1 MFFKRLFAGGS
12 FGEKVPV
19 RFDMETLTQWMRA
32 ADSFLWGPPMLFL
45 LLGTHLFYTFRLK
58 FIQRYLMTAFSVVVE
73 RDKRLKGNV
82 SPFAA
87 LSVALAS
94 TIGTGN
100 VVGVATAVCLGGPGA
115 VFWCMVT
122 GIFGMATKY
131 AESLL
136 AVKFRFRDEKG
147 EVHGGPM
154 YTILRG
160 LGWRWMAVTFAV
172 IGAIS
177 VMGTGNL
184 VQSNAIASI
193 INETFAVPNW
203 VSGLCIALIVG
214 LVIIG
219 GLRSIA
225 KVCTCMVPL
234 MSVIYLA
241 GCAFLLIINRRYLDD
256 AVLMILKCAFSPK
269 AAAGGMLG
277 YGFML
282 AARYGVARGLFSNEA
297 GMGTEPIVAATAQ
310 TRNAVRQGLVSYTG
324 TFCTI
329 IICALTGLV
338 IVSSVLAARGQGHP
352 ELVSL
357 ENKSIITQNCFAQIP
372 YCGKYILTFA
382 IFAFASTTLL
392 GWFYYGEQCVRFL
405 IKKKSAIAVYKG
417 IYILFAFLGALGSL
431 SLVWD
436 FASFANGLMV
446 IPNII
451 SVLLLHKIVTEE
463 TKKYLW
469 SGKLDENDPKCTRF

>member
-1 MFFKRLFAGGS
+1 MQ
-12 FGEKVPV
+12 
-19 RFDMETLTQWMRA
+19 TLTQWVHA
-32 ADSFLWGPPMLFL
+32 ADTFIWGPPLLVL
-45 LLGTHLFYTFRLK
+45 LLGTHLFYTVRLK
-58 FIQRYLMTAFSVVVE
+58 FIQRYLGAAFSVLVE
-73 RDKRLKGNV
+73 RDKQLNGNV

-100 VVGVATAVCLGGPGA
+100 VIGVATAVCLGGPGA

-122 GIFGMATKY
+122 GIFGMSTKY

-136 AVKFRFRDEKG
+136 AVKFRTKDEKA

-154 YTILRG
+154 YTIFRG
-160 LGWRWMAVTFAV
+160 LGWRWMAVLFCI
-172 IGAIS
+172 IGAIA

-184 VQSNAIASI
+184 VQSNAIAGI
-193 INETFAVPNW
+193 IHETFSVPNW
-203 VSGLCIALIVG
+203 ISGLVIALMTG

-219 GLRSIA
+219 GLKNIA

-234 MSVIYLA
+234 MSFIYLA
-241 GCAFLLIINRRYLDD
+241 GCISLLVINRHFLDD
-256 AVLMILKCAFSPK
+256 AVAMIVRCAFSPK

-282 AARYGVARGLFSNEA
+282 AAQYGVARGLFSNEA
-297 GMGTEPIVAATAQ
+297 GMGSEPIVAATAR

-329 IICALTGLV
+329 IICGLTGLV
-338 IVSSVLAARGQGHP
+338 LVSSALARP
-352 ELVSL
+352 DLVSL
-357 ENKSIITQNCFAQIP
+357 EDRSIVTQTCFSQIP
-372 YCGKYILTFA
+372 YCGRYILAFA

-405 IKKKSAIAVYKG
+405 FKKEEVVVIYKG
-417 IYILFAFLGALGSL
+417 LYVLCAFLGAMGSL

-436 FASFANGLMV
+436 FSSFANGLMV
-446 IPNII
+446 IPNVI
-451 SVLLLHKIVTEE
+451 SLLLLNRIVVAE

-469 SGKLDENDPKCTRF
+469 SKRLAENDPECVSEVPFR

>member
-1 MFFKRLFAGGS
+1 MQTFA
-12 FGEKVPV
+12 
-19 RFDMETLTQWMRA
+19 QWIHA
-32 ADSFLWGPPMLFL
+32 ADTFLWGPPLLVL

-58 FIQRYLMTAFSVVVE
+58 FIQRHLGTAFSVLIE
-73 RDKRLKGNV
+73 RDKQLNGNV
-82 SPFAA
+82 SPLAA

-115 VFWCMVT
+115 VFWCMIT
-122 GIFGMATKY
+122 GIFGMSTKY

-136 AVKFRFRDEKG
+136 AVKFRVRDERG

-154 YTILRG
+154 YTILKG
-160 LGWRWMAVTFAV
+160 LGWRWMAVFFCV
-172 IGAIS
+172 IGAVA

-184 VQSNAIASI
+184 VQSNAIAGI
-193 INETFAVPNW
+193 VKETFSVPNW
-203 VSGLCIALIVG
+203 ITGLCIALMAG
-214 LVIIG
+214 LVILG
-219 GLRSIA
+219 GLQSIA
-225 KVCTCMVPL
+225 KVCTCLVPL
-234 MSVIYLA
+234 MSIIYLA
-241 GCAFLLIINRRYLDD
+241 GCTALLIINGQFLGD
-256 AVLMILKCAFSPK
+256 AAAVIVKSAFSPA

-277 YGFML
+277 YGFMA
-282 AARYGVARGLFSNEA
+282 AARYGVARGLLSHEA
-297 GMGTEPIVAATAQ
+297 GMGSEPIVAATAR

-329 IICALTGLV
+329 IICGLTGLV
-338 IVSSVLAARGQGHP
+338 IVSSALAAP

-357 ENKSIITQNCFAQIP
+357 KDRSIVTQACFSQIP
-372 YCGKYILTFA
+372 YCGKYVLAFA

-392 GWFYYGEQCVRFL
+392 GWFYYGEQCIRFL
-405 IKKKSAIAVYKG
+405 VKNEAAVAVYKG
-417 IYILFAFLGALGSL
+417 VYIICTFLGAMGSL

-446 IPNII
+446 IPNVI
-451 SVLLLHKIVTEE
+451 SILLLSRIVTAE

-469 SGKLDENDPKCTRF
+469 SGRLAENDPECTDGAIPR

>member
-1 MFFKRLFAGGS
+1 
-12 FGEKVPV
+12 
-19 RFDMETLTQWMRA
+19 METLTQWMRA

-45 LLGTHLFYTFRLK
+45 LLGTHLFYTFKLK
-58 FIQRYLMTAFSVVVE
+58 FVQRYLMTAFSVVVE
-73 RDKRLKGNV
+73 RDKMLNGNV

-136 AVKFRFRDEKG
+136 AIKYRVRDEDG

-160 LGWRWMAVTFAV
+160 VGWRWMAVTFAV
-172 IGAIS
+172 IGAIA
-177 VMGTGNL
+177 VMGTGNV

-193 INETFAVPNW
+193 INETFSVPNW
-203 VSGLCIALIVG
+203 ISGLCIALIVG
-214 LVIIG
+214 LVIVG
-219 GLRSIA
+219 GLQSIA

-234 MSVIYLA
+234 MSFIYLA
-241 GCAFLLIINRRYLDD
+241 GCAVLLVINWRYLDD
-256 AVLMILKCAFSPK
+256 AVLMILKCAFTPK
-269 AAAGGMLG
+269 AAGGGMMG

-282 AARYGVARGLFSNEA
+282 AAQYGVARGLFSNEA
-297 GMGTEPIVAATAQ
+297 GMGSEPIVAATAR

-329 IICALTGLV
+329 IICTLTGIV
-338 IVSSVLAARGQGHP
+338 IVSSALAHP
-352 ELVSL
+352 ELVNL
-357 ENKSIITQNCFAQIP
+357 EDKSIITQNCFAQIP
-372 YCGKYILTFA
+372 YCGKYILAFA

-405 IKKKSAIAVYKG
+405 IKNKTAIAVYKG
-417 IYILFAFLGALGSL
+417 IYILFSFLGALGSL

-446 IPNII
+446 IPNVI
-451 SVLLLHKIVTEE
+451 SLLILHKVVTAE
-463 TKKYLW
+463 TQKYLW
-469 SGKLDENDPKCTRF
+469 SGRQAENDPECS